1 MQKRFQRR
9 AFTQL
14 PSLACFHPVLARVY
28 AARGIQSTEDLDYRL
43 TQLTH
48 YQSLRGIDKATELL
62 AMALKQQRRILVVG
76 DFDSDGATSSALAVC
91 ALRAFGATHV
101 DFLVPNRFEYGYG
114 LSPEI
119 VAVAL
124 AQKQP
129 DLIITVDNADHH
141 LPGLTLPEA
150 DAIVNPQ
157 QPGDTLLR
165 QQLRQIQWFDPLQR
179 PEPKM
184 TAFLDLVAL
193 GTVADLVTLDH
204 NNRLLVH
211 QGLQWIQS
219 GQARPGIYA
228 LLKLAKRSF
237 STLRSSDLGYS
248 VAPRLNAAG
257 RLADMSLGVK
267 CLLAENTDQ
276 AHHLAVQL
284 TQLNEERR
292 VIEADMQRGAWQILE
307 KKLRPSP

>member
-76 DFDSDGATSSALAVC
+76 DFDSDGATSSALAVS

-129 DLIITVDNADHH
+129 DLIITVDNGIANHDGVLAAKQAGCQVIITDHH

-157 QPGDTLLR
+157 QPGDT
-165 QQLRQIQWFDPLQR
+165 FPS
-179 PEPKM
+179 K
-184 TAFLDLVAL
+184 
-193 GTVADLVTLDH
+193 
-204 NNRLLVH
+204 
-211 QGLQWIQS
+211 
-219 GQARPGIYA
+219 Y
-228 LLKLAKRSF
+228 LA
-237 STLRSSDLGYS
+237 
-248 VAPRLNAAG
+248 
-257 RLADMSLGVK
+257 GVG
-267 CLLAENTDQ
+267 
-276 AHHLAVQL
+276 
-284 TQLNEERR
+284 
-292 VIEADMQRGAWQILE
+292 VIFM
-307 KKLRPSP
+307 